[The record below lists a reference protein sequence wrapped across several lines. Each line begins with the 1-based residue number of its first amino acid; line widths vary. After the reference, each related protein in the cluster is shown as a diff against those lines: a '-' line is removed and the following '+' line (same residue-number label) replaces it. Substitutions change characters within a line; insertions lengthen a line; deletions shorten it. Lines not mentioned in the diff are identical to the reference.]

1 MKWAIIDDHQE
12 CKIEMTVDTLSE
24 ATVRLVADQ
33 VFLNL
38 FKCIL
43 AKICQKIK
51 SWD

>member
-33 VFLNL
+33 VFLN
-38 FKCIL
+38 I
-43 AKICQKIK
+43 
-51 SWD
+51 